1 MVARGA
7 VQDGRPAGPLLDQ
20 RAHGQR
26 AHARPGH
33 GVGGHT
39 EGVDGQRAERFELR
53 QHRLRVGT
61 GRWHHL
67 DAGEEP
73 TRLWIKARGLG
84 GTASGRRRPGPGR
97 HQDARA
103 SARIWST
110 CWLWFL
116 GWTLGKTLMSVPT
129 SSMTNVERIMPM

>member
-1 MVARGA
+1 M
-7 VQDGRPAGPLLDQ
+7 QDGRPAGPLLDQ

-53 QHRLRVGT
+53 QHRLCVGT

-67 DAGEEP
+67 DASEEP
-73 TRLWIKARGLG
+73 SRLRINARGLG
-84 GTASGRRRPGPGR
+84 GTASGQRWIGLCR
-97 HQDARA
+97 HQATRA
-103 SARIWST
+103 SAT
-110 CWLWFL
+110 
-116 GWTLGKTLMSVPT
+116 T
-129 SSMTNVERIMPM
+129 